1 MASVGH
7 HKSMIDRRGARGRGR
22 GRGTR
27 DAGLD
32 CREAEGFVDAGE
44 DGGVVVVGVDAT

>member
-1 MASVGH
+1 
-7 HKSMIDRRGARGRGR
+7 MIDRRGTRGRGRGRGTRGR

-44 DGGVVVVGVDAT
+44 DGGVVVGVDAT